1 MITNDIEE
9 ILMNLFFVQNLRV
22 TTVFFFNLNFR
33 KIDFLKFYTKENQ
46 YDLNKL

>member
-22 TTVFFFNLNFR
+22 TTVFFLFEFSKNRFSEILHQR
-33 KIDFLKFYTKENQ
+33 KSI
-46 YDLNKL
+46 